1 MKTYLV
7 MEVAWTSPDVS
18 KTTETW
24 CHQTSVI
31 ELGDNYIYYI
41 GDVLRNGNIQY
52 TMKKLKND
60 GGFLKWVAK
69 ALKLVKI

>member
-7 MEVAWTSPDVS
+7 MEVTWTSPDVS

-31 ELGDNYIYYI
+31 ELEDNI
-41 GDVLRNGNIQY
+41 GDVLPNGNIQY
-52 TMKKLKND
+52 NVQKLKND
-60 GGFLKWVAK
+60 GGF
-69 ALKLVKI
+69 